1 MRLRVPLLLA
11 VIVIIAGCAT
21 PAAVVTTPPPV
32 LGTGSAIVLK
42 VQSMVRTRCRFAV
55 SADSVG
61 AILGVTYLP
70 DDVADA
76 ICLAVLQRQGDPAT
90 PRVNGVG
97 IIGRFVR

>member
-1 MRLRVPLLLA
+1 MWFRVPL
-11 VIVIIAGCAT
+11 IIALAACT
-21 PAAVVTTPPPV
+21 PAVVVERPPPV
-32 LGTGSAIVLK
+32 LGTGSGIVLK
-42 VQSMVRTRCRFAV
+42 VQAMVRERCRFNV
-55 SADSVG
+55 SADTVG
-61 AILGVTYLP
+61 AILGSVYLP